1 MEHYGSKIS
10 LSQGLIFNGLGLAG
24 LAGLAGWLI
33 VLKVKVS
40 TLLGCFEMICW
51 NDCTFEQHTLINEI
65 PFKWVT

>member
-40 TLLGCFEMICW
+40 TLLGCFEMIC
-51 NDCTFEQHTLINEI
+51 
-65 PFKWVT
+65 